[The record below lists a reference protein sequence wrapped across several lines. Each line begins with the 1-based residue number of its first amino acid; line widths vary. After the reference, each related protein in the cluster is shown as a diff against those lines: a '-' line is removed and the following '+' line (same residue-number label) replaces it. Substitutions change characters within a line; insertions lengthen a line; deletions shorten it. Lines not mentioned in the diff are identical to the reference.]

1 MQPPQAVASQAVEM
15 RVRPLS
21 PHVGAEVSGIDVKVL
36 SAAELA
42 RIKSLFLDH
51 HLLVLRDQE
60 LADADLQRFAERFGP
75 LEQNQ
80 VRGVDGA
87 VLPPVHR
94 ISNVDAEGRPSPN
107 PLLKSNYTW
116 HTDKAYLPTPSLMT
130 LLWGEEIPPAGG
142 DTQFVNT
149 EVAYDDLPAE
159 TKQRIAKLRVEQ
171 SFKHMLDSL
180 GQHDIIRAEDI
191 PPPVEHPLVRTHPE
205 TGRKS
210 LFVANYSSRIVGMD
224 ETEGRQLIA
233 DLLAHATQDKYIFVQ
248 QWKKHDLVFWDNRN
262 LLHRAIPNYDMGK
275 HRRILRRCVVRGDVP
290 K

>member
-1 MQPPQAVASQAVEM
+1 MDTSQTLEM
-15 RVRPLS
+15 RVRRLS
-21 PHVGAEVSGIDVKVL
+21 PSVGAEISGVDVRAL
-36 SAAELA
+36 GADERA
-42 RIKSLFLDH
+42 RVKSLFLEH
-51 HLLVLRDQE
+51 HLLVLADQE
-60 LADADLQRFAERFGP
+60 LNDADLQRFAEQFGP

-80 VRGVDGA
+80 VRGVDGG

-94 ISNVDAEGRPSPN
+94 ISNVDAEGRPSAN

-116 HTDKAYLPTPSLMT
+116 HTDKAYLRTPSMMT

-149 EVAYDDLPAE
+149 EEAYDTLPDSM
-159 TKQRIAKLRVEQ
+159 KRRIEGLRVVQ

-210 LFVANYSSRIVGMD
+210 LFVANYSSGIVGMAQD
-224 ETEGRQLIA
+224 EGRALIA
-233 DLLAHATQDKYIFVQ
+233 ELLSHATQEKAIFVQ
-248 QWKKHDLVFWDNRN
+248 RWKKHDLVIWDNRS

-275 HRRILRRCVVRGDVP
+275 HRRILRRCVVRGEVP
-290 K
+290 Q

>member
-1 MQPPQAVASQAVEM
+1 MEPSQAVEM
-15 RVRPLS
+15 RVRTLS
-21 PHVGAEVSGIDVKVL
+21 PYVGAEISGIDVRAL

-42 RIKSLFLDH
+42 RIKSLFLEH
-51 HLLVLRDQE
+51 HLLVLSDQD
-60 LADADLQRFAERFGP
+60 LTDAHLQHFAEQFGP

-94 ISNVDAEGRPSPN
+94 ISNVDAEGRPSQN

-116 HTDKAYLPTPSLMT
+116 HTDKAYLRTPSLMT

-180 GQHDIIRAEDI
+180 GQHDIIRADEI

-210 LFVANYSSRIVGMD
+210 LFVANYTSRVVGMG
-224 ETEGRQLIA
+224 EAEGRQLID
-233 DLLAHATQDKYIFVQ
+233 DLLAHATQEKYIFVQ
-248 QWKKHDLVFWDNRN
+248 RWKKHDLVIWDNRS

-275 HRRILRRCVVRGDVP
+275 HRRILRRCVVRGGVP
-290 K
+290 R